1 MPHPIH
7 IGVGGWTYAPWRGPF
22 FPPGLKQADELAFAS
37 RALTAIEVNGTYYR
51 TQKPETFAKWAK
63 ETPDGFTF
71 TLKAPRYVT
80 VRKELAATGD
90 YIKSFLAS
98 GLAEL
103 GPKLGPINW
112 QLMETKAFDRDDLAA
127 FLDLLPASLD
137 GLPLRHAI
145 EARHESFACDAF
157 ADLLRERGIAAVL
170 GADAEYPEIDVATA
184 PFAYLRIMGTR
195 EGEPEGYPHK
205 DLDRWADRLRAMAK
219 DREVFLFVISGHK
232 IANPAA
238 AAALL
243 QRIKEVLRPVT
254 D

>member
-7 IGVGGWTYAPWRGPF
+7 IGVGGWTYAPWRGRF
-22 FPPGLKQADELAFAS
+22 FPPGLKQAEELHFAS

-63 ETPDGFTF
+63 ETPDGFSF

-80 VRKELAATGD
+80 VRKELAGTGD
-90 YIKSFLAS
+90 YVKSFLSS
-98 GLAEL
+98 GLSEL

-112 QLMETKAFDRDDLAA
+112 QFMETKAFDAADIAA
-127 FLDLLPASLD
+127 FLDLLPDSLD

-145 EARHESFACDAF
+145 EARHDSFACDAF
-157 ADLLRERGIAAVL
+157 LDLLRDRGIAAIQ
-170 GADAEYPEIDVATA
+170 GADGPYPEIDGATA
-184 PFAYLRIMGTR
+184 PFAYLRIMGTQ
-195 EGEPEGYPHK
+195 EGQAEGYPPK
-205 DLDRWADRLRAMAK
+205 DLDRWADRLRKLAQ

-232 IANPAA
+232 EANPAA

-243 QRIKEVLRPVT
+243 QRLKDRA
-254 D
+254 